1 MEKLQISA
9 SAVVTVLRR
18 LSQDTGTRIDDLVDQ
33 LLDTGMLPGVT
44 GDL

>member
-9 SAVVTVLRR
+9 SAAFTVLHR